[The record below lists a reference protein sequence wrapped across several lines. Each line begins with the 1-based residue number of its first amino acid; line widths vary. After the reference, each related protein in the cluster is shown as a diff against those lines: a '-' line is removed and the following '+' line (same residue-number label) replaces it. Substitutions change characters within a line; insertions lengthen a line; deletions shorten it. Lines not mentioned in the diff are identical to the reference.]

1 LKRLVLKGK
10 GKLWPTVTW
19 KDTQLVVCYL
29 SDFDDEVV
37 IRETRGIDFNEF
49 FFHLD
54 GGGSIFVTVRP
65 TNEGTTASDMKSPLQ
80 ESRKVV
86 DIGHS
91 SRRDRPLEPQVDSE
105 RGEEDVRKWMTR

>member
-37 IRETRGIDFNEF
+37 IRETREIDFNEF

-54 GGGSIFVTVRP
+54 GGGSIFVTIRP
-65 TNEGTTASDMKSPLQ
+65 A
-80 ESRKVV
+80 RA
-86 DIGHS
+86 
-91 SRRDRPLEPQVDSE
+91 RDRPLKPQVDSE